1 MIHPKSQAI
10 AAPEVLPATTI
21 ENLIRFATSTKHDR
35 ALREFSEHY
44 RCNPELVPFLVRHAK
59 KQIRKFGWVCFDLAW
74 AAALMELPIPGGP
87 DFKLCARLKAWYVRA
102 ILYSH
107 PRLNGR
113 FELRKAAP
121 DEAFGMS
128 ICETKS
134 PDDYGRRLQWAD
146 GSPLSKLHP
155 ALRAG
160 VKPVR
165 SVQAQGELF
174 TEAA

>member
-1 MIHPKSQAI
+1 MTQPKSQSI
-10 AAPEVLPATTI
+10 THATTI
-21 ENLIRFATSTKHDR
+21 DALIRLAKSTKHDK

-44 RCNPELVPFLVRHAK
+44 HNNPELVPFLVRHAR

-74 AAALMELPIPGGP
+74 AAALMELPTPGGP
-87 DFKLCARLKAWYVRA
+87 DFKLCARLKAWYVRG
-102 ILYSH
+102 IICQH
-107 PRLNGR
+107 PRLLNGR

-128 ICETKS
+128 ICDTKS

-160 VKPVR
+160 LPVQ
-165 SVQAQGELF
+165 SAQAQGELF
-174 TEAA
+174 KEVA